1 MKPLTGVNPCFV
13 TLLDGMRTQT
23 RGSSAGSHQTRA
35 LRLLAIAMLAA
46 GRALAQHPEPA
57 IEEYLRDSIGVT
69 GGEFADVR
77 HGKVVTKLLPTLNPR
92 DVTVFGMVQI
102 ATTRDVFAPRLADA
116 RRIVSLRSPTFEIFD
131 DPASPANVA
140 RVTVDPS
147 EYKGLRGC
155 RVEHCDFKL
164 PAATMRDF
172 ATHVDWT
179 SDAANLQVDSIARA
193 SLLRFVNDYRGDGSA
208 AMVQYDDNH
217 AVKSYEAFAALLDQ
231 SGYLRDFAPGLRDY
245 LALYPARRPE
255 GAKEVLFWEEDRLP
269 HLRPT
274 LTVSHMVMY
283 TTPSGTPLVAVKQ
296 VYADHYFEGA
306 LELTGAFD
314 APPSSKGP
322 AMYLITVRRYRFD
335 ALPSGGFLNLR
346 GRVRGRL
353 ADAVREGL
361 DRERRAVEDAS
372 TPGATSPPL

>member
-1 MKPLTGVNPCFV
+1 MV
-13 TLLDGMRTQT
+13 TPAT
-23 RGSSAGSHQTRA
+23 RIGRA
-35 LRLLAIAMLAA
+35 LAIGMLAG
-46 GRALAQHPEPA
+46 GRALAQHPEPV
-57 IEEYLRDSIGVT
+57 IEDYLRDSIGVT
-69 GGEFADVR
+69 PRELADVR
-77 HGKVVTKLLPTLNPR
+77 QGKVVTKLLPTANPR

-102 ATTRDVFAPRLADA
+102 ATTRDAFAPRLGDA
-116 RRIVSLRSPTFEIFD
+116 RRIVSLRSPTYEIFD
-131 DPASPANVA
+131 DPATAANVA
-140 RVTVDPS
+140 RVAVDLS

-164 PAATMRDF
+164 PAATMHDF
-172 ATHVDWT
+172 ATRVDWT

-193 SLLRFVNDYRGDGSA
+193 SLLRFVNDYRAAGNT
-208 AMVQYDDNH
+208 AMVEYDDNH
-217 AVKSYEAFAALLDQ
+217 AVKSQEAFGALLDQ

-245 LALYPARRPE
+245 LDLYPAHHPE
-255 GAKEVLFWEEDRLP
+255 GTRDVLFWEEDRLP

-274 LTVSHMVMY
+274 LTVSQMVMY

-296 VYADHYFEGA
+296 IYADHYFEGA

-314 APPSSKGP
+314 APPTAKGS

-353 ADAVREGL
+353 ADVARLHLEREREARTAPGRFTSLTGPCNTPESCGVGL
-361 DRERRAVEDAS
+361 ARASLACALFRIDRE
-372 TPGATSPPL
+372 L

>member
-1 MKPLTGVNPCFV
+1 VI
-13 TLLDGMRTQT
+13 
-23 RGSSAGSHQTRA
+23 A
-35 LRLLAIAMLAA
+35 LLAA

-57 IEEYLRDSIGVT
+57 IETYLRDSIGVT
-69 GGEFADVR
+69 TDELADVR
-77 HGKVVTKLLPTLNPR
+77 RGKVVTKLLPTLNPR

-102 ATTRDVFAPRLADA
+102 ATTRDAFAPRLADA

-140 RVTVDPS
+140 RVSVDLS
-147 EYKGLRGC
+147 EYRGLKGC

-193 SLLRFVNDYRGDGSA
+193 SLLRFVNDYRGEGSA

-217 AVKSYEAFAALLDQ
+217 AVKSYEAFVALLDQ

-245 LALYPARRPE
+245 LALFPTHRPE
-255 GAKEVLFWEEDRLP
+255 GLRDVLFWEEDRLP

-274 LTVSHMVMY
+274 LTVSQMLMY
-283 TTPSGTPLVAVKQ
+283 TTPTGTPLVAVKQ
-296 VYADHYFEGA
+296 IYADHYFEGA

-314 APPSSKGP
+314 APPTAKGS

-361 DRERRAVEDAS
+361 ERERRAVEDAS
-372 TPGATSPPL
+372 PPGTPTPPTPPLQRDVALRGLLDGRILTADPYYN

>member
-1 MKPLTGVNPCFV
+1 MTAP
-13 TLLDGMRTQT
+13 T
-23 RGSSAGSHQTRA
+23 RIARA
-35 LRLLAIAMLAA
+35 LAIAMLAG

-57 IEEYLRDSIGVT
+57 IEDYLRDSIGVT
-69 GGEFADVR
+69 PRELADVR
-77 HGKVVTKLLPTLNPR
+77 QGKVLTKLLPTANPR
-92 DVTVFGMVQI
+92 DVTVFGIVQI
-102 ATTRDVFAPRLADA
+102 ATTRDAFAPRLSDA

-140 RVTVDPS
+140 RVAVDPS
-147 EYKGLRGC
+147 EFQGLRGC

-172 ATHVDWT
+172 TTHVDWT

-193 SLLRFVNDYRGDGSA
+193 SLLRFVNDYRGEGSA

-231 SGYLRDFAPGLRDY
+231 SGYLRDFAPALRDY
-245 LALYPARRPE
+245 LEAYPARHPD
-255 GAKEVLFWEEDRLP
+255 GAREVLFWEEDRLS

-274 LTVSHMVMY
+274 LTVSQMVMY

-296 VYADHYFEGA
+296 IYADHYFEGA

-314 APPSSKGP
+314 APPTAKGS

-361 DRERRAVEDAS
+361 ERERKAVEDAS
-372 TPGATSPPL
+372 PPGTSPPPLQQDVVLRGPRERRILTADPYYN